1 MSRRSGRIP
10 SKAERLFLHYLNPA
24 ADDAVVDL
32 FGGDAA
38 LAVAVVQRIPAGHLT
53 VLTRDAAVHAALQ
66 RHIRQVGAANATVV
80 LAASAAALPVGRF
93 DLAYVVVRPY
103 LSGSQLTD
111 LLVGARRCL
120 RPGGRLLLMAG
131 MRQGAA
137 TAMQRA
143 EELFGNLRILD
154 KPGGTR
160 IASCVAG
167 GAMAPS
173 NRGGERAQAEIR
185 FDVRLRGQTFTFLSA
200 GGVFSWGA
208 VDDGTCLL
216 LETADVHPADRIA
229 DVGCG
234 YGVIGIVAARCAPAG
249 CATLVDSD
257 ALAVELARRNI
268 ALNGVG
274 NAEAL
279 VSDGLA
285 AVHDRSFDLVLSNP
299 PLHAGE
305 RTLRRLTEEAYDH
318 LVPGGRL
325 VYVVHKAYDARP
337 MLTAVFGAVTTLA
350 ETREFRV
357 VSGTRGMMVA
367 HGTGDVVTQVGGP
380 LVQRRQA

>member
-1 MSRRSGRIP
+1 MSKRSGRIP

-38 LAVAVVQRIPAGHLT
+38 LAVAVIQRIPAGHLT

-66 RHIRQVGAANATVV
+66 RHMRQVGAANATVV
-80 LAASAAALPVGRF
+80 LAASAAALPVGTF

-131 MRQGAA
+131 LRQGAA
-137 TAMQRA
+137 TVMKHA

-167 GAMAPS
+167 DAMVPGD
-173 NRGGERAQAEIR
+173 RGDERARAEIR
-185 FDVRLRGQTFTFLSA
+185 FEVRLRCQDFSFRSA
-200 GGVFSWGA
+200 SGVFSRSA
-208 VDDGTCLL
+208 VDDGTRLL
-216 LETADVHPADRIA
+216 LETVDVCPADRIA
-229 DVGCG
+229 VVGCG

-249 CATLVDSD
+249 HATLVDSD
-257 ALAVELARRNI
+257 ALAVELAQHNI
-268 ALNGVG
+268 ALNGIG

-279 VSDGLA
+279 VGDGFA
-285 AVHDRSFDLVLSNP
+285 AVHDHSFDLVLSNP

-305 RTLRRLTEEAYDH
+305 RTLRRLAEEAYDH

-325 VYVVHKAYDARP
+325 VYVVHKAYDAHP
-337 MLTAVFGAVTTLA
+337 ILTAVFGGVTTLA
-350 ETREFRV
+350 ETTEFRV
-357 VSGTRGMMVA
+357 VSGARRRSPTVKHRWRYPRGHDDA
-367 HGTGDVVTQVGGP
+367 T
-380 LVQRRQA
+380 